1 VLYITTS
8 FLLNVKGS
16 MRKSGISPAGFM
28 SAILAKFIT
37 RATLEDDDEGAIN
50 LDWGRMG
57 LAATGFLRAAPGVST
72 M

>member
-1 VLYITTS
+1 
-8 FLLNVKGS
+8 

-28 SAILAKFIT
+28 SAILAKFST
-37 RATLEDDDEGAIN
+37 RAALEDDDEGAIN

-57 LAATGFLRAAPGVST
+57 LAATGFLRTAPGVST